1 MVYIIL
7 ILLAA
12 VLAEAAVLGG
22 KEIWD
27 MCRHGGG
34 TETPE
39 GGAPESAETEN
50 ERKWQEGISAMMGY
64 DLGAARKAARR
75 DEDE

>member
-7 ILLAA
+7 ILLAS

-34 TETPE
+34 TETPDGE
-39 GGAPESAETEN
+39 ETAETEN